1 MQVIYQLIETDYT
14 DHIANCYVIHQ
25 FSTRKEAEKALKYY
39 KDVDSDKY
47 AKEGLYEAYDLS
59 ISTKEVYDSF
69 EDYLLDTIDVKQIN
83 HNKLKWKVETEEND
97 SRNIIDRYENPL
109 KYKDDFRREPTK
121 DQYKKA
127 KEFIESECYD
137 SLKRGLSSI
146 KRSENDLNK
155 VKRGFEYV

>member
-47 AKEGLYEAYDLS
+47 VREGLYDAYDLS

-69 EDYLLDTIDVKQIN
+69 EDYLLDTIDVKQSK
-83 HNKLKWKVETEEND
+83 HNKLKWEVERRENE

-109 KYKDDFRREPTK
+109 KYKDTYLKQPTEEE
-121 DQYKKA
+121 YKGA
-127 KEFIESECYD
+127 KRFIESE
-137 SLKRGLSSI
+137 SHGFLKCKLSSV
-146 KRSENDLNK
+146 KRSKDDLNK

>member
-155 VKRGFEYV
+155 VKKGFEYV